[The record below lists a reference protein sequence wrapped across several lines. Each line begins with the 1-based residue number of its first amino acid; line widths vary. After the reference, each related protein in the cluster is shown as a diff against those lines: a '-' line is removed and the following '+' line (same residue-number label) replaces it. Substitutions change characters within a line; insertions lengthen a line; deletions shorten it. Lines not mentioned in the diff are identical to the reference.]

1 MERLGAVLFADSFH
15 LTADAERK
23 IASAAGI
30 VRLALDQREK
40 FLAESGSADIIVA
53 EYARV
58 DEEILS
64 RAGRLK
70 GIVVYGVGVNHIDLD
85 GASKRGVPV
94 ANSKGGNAQ
103 AVAELAVA
111 LMLECFRHV
120 GRADGFVKAGTWS
133 AADSAALPPWTN
145 GRELKGKTLGVI
157 GPGAIGG
164 IVASIGEAFGMTPVV
179 TSGRS
184 GKHPKYP
191 KLSLDDLLARSDVV
205 SVNAPLLPETRG
217 LLSRE
222 RLALM
227 KRGAVLVVTSRGG
240 IVDETAAADM
250 LASGHL
256 AAAGFD
262 VFGEEPLPPGSP
274 LLRAPNAVLTP
285 HMGGS
290 TEEAVENISEIV
302 ASCCVALL
310 RGEIPETLV
319 NGDLLR
325 SNGFLR

>member
-1 MERLGAVLFADSFH
+1 
-15 LTADAERK
+15 
-23 IASAAGI
+23 
-30 VRLALDQREK
+30 
-40 FLAESGSADIIVA
+40 
-53 EYARV
+53 
-58 DEEILS
+58 
-64 RAGRLK
+64 
-70 GIVVYGVGVNHIDLD
+70 
-85 GASKRGVPV
+85 
-94 ANSKGGNAQ
+94 
-103 AVAELAVA
+103 
-111 LMLECFRHV
+111 
-120 GRADGFVKAGTWS
+120 
-133 AADSAALPPWTN
+133 
-145 GRELKGKTLGVI
+145 
-157 GPGAIGG
+157 
-164 IVASIGEAFGMTPVV
+164 
-179 TSGRS
+179 
-184 GKHPKYP
+184 
-191 KLSLDDLLARSDVV
+191 
-205 SVNAPLLPETRG
+205 
-217 LLSRE
+217 
-222 RLALM
+222 M

-240 IVDETAAADM
+240 IVDETAASEM